1 MPPTVH
7 IDLMASPLG
16 VLLLAHGSGYLCA
29 VDFQDY
35 ELRFRQVLA
44 RRFGGAV
51 TAAPAPGSIRAP
63 LAAYLAGEDMT
74 AIEHI
79 PLQATGTRLQ
89 NRIWSALRE
98 IPAGCTWSYGRVA
111 HLIGL
116 PGAEREVATVVAHNP
131 LAIIVPCHRL
141 VGSAGELISYVGGL
155 ARKRWLLAHEGLA
168 EADSAPVAT
177 GTSLLAGA
185 RA

>member
-16 VLLLAHGSGYLCA
+16 ALLLAHCSGYLCA
-29 VDFQDY
+29 LDFQDY
-35 ELRFRQVLA
+35 ELRFRQVLT

-51 TAAPAPGSIRAP
+51 TAAPAPGAIRAP
-63 LAAYLAGEDMT
+63 LADYLAGVDM
-74 AIEHI
+74 AAVSRI
-79 PLQATGTRLQ
+79 PVQATGTRLQ
-89 NRIWSALRE
+89 KRIWDTLRD

-111 HLIGL
+111 QLIGL
-116 PGAEREVATVVAHNP
+116 PGAEREVATVALHNP

-155 ARKRWLLAHEGLA
+155 ARKRWLLAHEGL
-168 EADSAPVAT
+168 DSAPAP
-177 GTSLLAGA
+177 GETSLLLAGA